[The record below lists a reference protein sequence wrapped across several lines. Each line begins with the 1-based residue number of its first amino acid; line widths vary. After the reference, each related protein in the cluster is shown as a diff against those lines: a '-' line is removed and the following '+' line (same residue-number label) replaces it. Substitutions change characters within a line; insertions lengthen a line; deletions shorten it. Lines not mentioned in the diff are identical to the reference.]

1 MSQWTAGINN
11 MKKQDSQFLDWIK
24 DANEKEKAVDKMASY
39 FESDVKDIAAKHG
52 LMMKRNIVNESIEK
66 KPAVNQGAKTK
77 VAKTKEVVADE
88 VYGEGMISDA
98 IFQSE
103 TFKKAVTSIVLGNK
117 ELLNHIIAETL
128 KNIDITV
135 HPKKT

>member
-1 MSQWTAGINN
+1 
-11 MKKQDSQFLDWIK
+11 MKNQDSEFLDWIK
-24 DANEKEKAVDKMASY
+24 DAKEKEKAVDQMASY
-39 FESDVKDIAAKHG
+39 FESEVADIASKHG
-52 LMMKRNIVNESIEK
+52 LMMRKPAEQPKTIEK
-66 KPAVNQGAKTK
+66 KIAAKPAK
-77 VAKTKEVVADE
+77 KEVASEE

-98 IFQSE
+98 IFQSD